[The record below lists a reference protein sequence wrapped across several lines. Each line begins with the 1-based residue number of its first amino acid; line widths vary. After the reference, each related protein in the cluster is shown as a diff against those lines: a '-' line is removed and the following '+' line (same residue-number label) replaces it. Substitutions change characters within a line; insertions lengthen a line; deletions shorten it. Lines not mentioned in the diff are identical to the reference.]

1 MSVVTEP
8 RGFID
13 FYNKPGSSNG
23 AKVAII
29 LNELGLTYRH
39 HEIRPSTSPLDKD
52 TTYHSLSPNGHFP
65 VITDIHP
72 DGFKISLD
80 QTGAIAQYL
89 ISEYD
94 RDDHAISFPQRSAV
108 EIEAMNWFF
117 FGATRVAPA
126 HGEAVHYKKEAPEGE
141 WYSVERFRSRTTG
154 LFFALEQ
161 RLKETGD
168 YLVGNK
174 FSIADIAQI
183 PFVVAAEEAGV
194 SIEIFPALTAWYNRV
209 ISRPGVK
216 KGLSVA
222 GIEFSA

>member
-141 WYSVERFRSRTTG
+141 S
-154 LFFALEQ
+154 
-161 RLKETGD
+161 
-168 YLVGNK
+168 
-174 FSIADIAQI
+174 SIADIAQI
-183 PFVVAAEEAGV
+183 PFVVAAEEAG
-194 SIEIFPALTAWYNRV
+194 E
-209 ISRPGVK
+209 
-216 KGLSVA
+216 
-222 GIEFSA
+222 

>member
-1 MSVVTEP
+1 MSVVSER

-39 HEIRPSTSPLDKD
+39 HEVHNPTSALDKD
-52 TTYHSLSPNGHFP
+52 TYHAISPNAHFP

-72 DGFKISLD
+72 DGFKVSLD

-89 ISEYD
+89 VTEYD
-94 RDDHAISFPQRSAV
+94 QEEHAISFARRSA
-108 EIEAMNWFF
+108 EDIEATNWFF
-117 FGATRVAPA
+117 FGATRVAPS
-126 HGEAVHYKKEAPEGE
+126 HDEAVHYRKEAPPESSS
-141 WYSVERFRSRTTG
+141 YSVDRFRSRTTG

-161 RLKETGD
+161 RLKQTGD

-174 FSIADIAQI
+174 LY
-183 PFVVAAEEAGV
+183 VTT
-194 SIEIFPALTAWYNRV
+194 LM
-209 ISRPGVK
+209 
-216 KGLSVA
+216 
-222 GIEFSA
+222 SASSGA